1 MTVSDAGPGTPP
13 RRAFVGDVHGCF
25 DELLAL
31 FAALGF
37 SAQVP
42 GPADRIDEVWFV
54 GDLVNGGP
62 KPDRVL
68 TLVEGLQR
76 SGRGGFVAGNHEDH
90 LLRAIDGAPNPTERT
105 RATLAR
111 IDASPVI
118 DRMAAQRLLRAAP
131 LTRHF
136 ADAAILLVHAAPI
149 DPASDAATQRQ
160 TALYGPL
167 ADGAD
172 DRGRPRRINWA
183 RDYAGDDLVLFGHSP
198 HREPARF
205 ARAICLDTG
214 CVYGGTLTA
223 YLPLE
228 DAFVSVPA
236 RKAYASGYVR
246 DSKSTGPYL

>member
-1 MTVSDAGPGTPP
+1 MTDFHPGTPP

-37 SAQVP
+37 SPRKPAA
-42 GPADRIDEVWFV
+42 ADRIDEVWFV

-62 KPDRVL
+62 KPDQVL
-68 TLVEGLQR
+68 TLVDGLQR

-90 LLRAIDGAPNPTERT
+90 LLRAIDGDRNPSERT
-105 RATLAR
+105 RASLAR

-131 LTRHF
+131 LTRQF
-136 ADAAILLVHAAPI
+136 ADAGILLVHAAPF
-149 DPASDAATQRQ
+149 DPDSDPATQRQ

-167 ADGAD
+167 AGGSDN
-172 DRGRPRRINWA
+172 RGRPLRVNWA

-205 ARAICLDTG
+205 SRAICLDTG

-223 YLPLE
+223 YLPHE

-246 DSKSTGPYL
+246 DSKSMGSYL